1 MAADA
6 HERTSTDY
14 ENAIRAFQKSNK
26 AGWAGQVVE
35 KLQAEVRP
43 LVVRCALTNVLMAH
57 LSAYSYLCAFLLGVQ
72 QRVIKYQQLEAA
84 KSYLP
89 EINMMANEQ
98 RQRTLAALAE
108 CEAAQA
114 ISQERDDALV
124 EWKAKLKAE
133 AKEMAEKKWAP
144 FGGRLNSAGR
154 ARRLRSS
161 FRRV

>member
-1 MAADA
+1 MGQKQNLFNFPADARRHLSMAADA
-6 HERTSTDY
+6 HERTSTDH

-35 KLQAEVRP
+35 KLQAE
-43 LVVRCALTNVLMAH
+43 
-57 LSAYSYLCAFLLGVQ
+57 
-72 QRVIKYQQLEAA
+72 RVIKYQQLEAA

-98 RQRTLAALAE
+98 RQQSLAALAE

-114 ISQERDDALV
+114 ISQERDNALV

-133 AKEMAEKKWAP
+133 AKERAEKKWAP